1 MDEVQVVVAHA
12 ERATLRVGDV
22 FLKVDADQARL
33 DVEVEA
39 MSLAPVPTPRVL
51 WRKPPVLATAAL
63 PGTTLGRLG
72 GPVTG
77 SPAAW
82 AVAGAALRELHDA
95 PPPPWPGRAG
105 RSIDALAEE
114 LADECE
120 LLVRNGVLPADLV
133 SRNRRV
139 AEGALRP
146 WTPAFTHG
154 DLQIAHVFVD
164 GDEVTGIIDW
174 SEAGQGDALYDLATF
189 VLGHEEHLDDV
200 LAGYGTD
207 VDRDV
212 MDGWSSLRSLLAV
225 RPLIEQGFD
234 PFAPG
239 CEVDALRARM

>member
-82 AVAGAALRELHDA
+82 AAAGAALRKLHDA

-105 RSIDALAEE
+105 RSVDALAEE

-200 LAGYGTD
+200 LAGYGSD